1 MSKLLD
7 FNQLPSVTE
16 IIACSA
22 LCTIRFE
29 S

>member
-16 IIACSA
+16 ITASCA

>member
-7 FNQLPSVTE
+7 FNQLSSATE
-16 IIACSA
+16 IIASCA